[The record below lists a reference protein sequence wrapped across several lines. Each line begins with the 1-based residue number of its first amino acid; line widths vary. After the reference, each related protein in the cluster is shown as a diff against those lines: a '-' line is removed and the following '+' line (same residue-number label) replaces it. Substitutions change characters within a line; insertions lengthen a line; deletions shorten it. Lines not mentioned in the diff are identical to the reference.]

1 MKRPWLPLAVFVVM
15 LGFLGVGLTL
25 KPRELP
31 SALIDQ
37 PVPPFK
43 LPVLASPGQFVGP
56 EDMRGQV
63 WLLNVWASWCVA
75 CQAEH
80 PVLMD
85 FARAQRTPLLGLNYK
100 DRPDEALR
108 WLAQHGNPYQ
118 RSLADRDGRVG
129 IELGVYGV
137 PETYVIDR
145 AGRIRYRHTGAVTP
159 ELLRDTLIPMIGR
172 LNG

>member
-1 MKRPWLPLAVFVVM
+1 
-15 LGFLGVGLTL
+15 
-25 KPRELP
+25 
-31 SALIDQ
+31 LIDK

-43 LPVLASPGQFVGP
+43 LPVLAAPGQFVGP